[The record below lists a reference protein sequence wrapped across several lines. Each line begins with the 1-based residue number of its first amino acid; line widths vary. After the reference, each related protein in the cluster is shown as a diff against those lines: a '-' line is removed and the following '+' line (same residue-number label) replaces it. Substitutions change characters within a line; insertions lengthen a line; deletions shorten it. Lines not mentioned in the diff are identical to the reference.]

1 MEVRIKRNNI
11 INDIILYLFFT
22 LVVGLFL
29 FGKAFSYI
37 NFKFI
42 GLPVYITELF
52 LIFTIIFIF
61 VNSIFLRDGKL
72 FINYNQRVEF
82 LLFYIIFIISLVRGL
97 ISYRDIVFTLRQ
109 SAIIYYSI
117 FYFLVPIILDNFKK
131 IKIYFSF
138 LVICTSILVLV
149 ILFGVNIG
157 ELGGFYYYYYVSMS
171 LIFLIFYPL
180 LIKKPVLKFFS
191 YSLIL
196 VHLAII
202 LLSKVRAAWIG
213 ILMGILF
220 IIYMFF
226 RIPVMRKDLKKI
238 LLLGMLGFLVLA
250 IILPVFLIFYPS
262 SIEDIK
268 NEFMSI
274 YNFRD
279 MTTVSAANARWRLMA
294 WSDYVNKSL
303 EKPLFGH
310 GFGKVFMPETLVKE
324 IDWSPPKGEDWV
336 DPHNSYLSILF
347 RTGVIGLII
356 FFIIIFR
363 FFKLSI
369 KFIKECDNERIR
381 IYVASLLTIIIVIL
395 GISFFDVVLER
406 PFFGIFLWINMG
418 LVISLI
424 KIKKKQT
431 K

>member
-1 MEVRIKRNNI
+1 MNALFLKKNFIDNNI
-11 INDIILYLFFT
+11 FYLFLT
-22 LVVGLFL
+22 LVVGMFL
-29 FGKAFSYI
+29 FGKSFAHLNLKVF
-37 NFKFI
+37 N
-42 GLPVYITELF
+42 LPVYFTELF
-52 LIFTIIFIF
+52 LILTAILIII
-61 VNSIFLRDGKL
+61 NSLFFRDRKL
-72 FINYNQRVEF
+72 FISSNQRVEF
-82 LLFYIIFIISLVRGL
+82 LLFYIVFIISLVRGL
-97 ISYRDIVFTLRQ
+97 IVNRDIVFTLRQ
-109 SAIIYYSI
+109 SAIIYYSV
-117 FYFLVPIILDNFKK
+117 FYFLVPIILDNLKK
-131 IKIYFSF
+131 IRIYFS
-138 LVICTSILVLV
+138 LLIICTSIVVLV
-149 ILFGVNIG
+149 RLFGVKIQG
-157 ELGGFYYYYYVSMS
+157 LGSFYYYYVSLS

-202 LLSKVRAAWIG
+202 LLSKVRAAWMG

-279 MTTVSAANARWRLMA
+279 MTTASAANVRWRLMA

-303 EKPLFGH
+303 EKPLLGH
-310 GFGKVFMPETLVKE
+310 GFGKVFMPETLVEE

-369 KFIKECDNERIR
+369 NFIKECGNKKIR

-395 GISFFDVVLER
+395 GMSFFDVVLER

-424 KIKKKQT
+424 KIKKKQI

>member
-1 MEVRIKRNNI
+1 MNTWGLKKNLIENI
-11 INDIILYLFFT
+11 IFYLFLT
-22 LVVGLFL
+22 LVVGMFL
-29 FGKAFSYI
+29 FEKAFVYL
-37 NFKFI
+37 NLKVFN
-42 GLPVYITELF
+42 LPVYITELF

-61 VNSIFLRDGKL
+61 ANSIFLRNGKL
-72 FINYNQRVEF
+72 FISSNQRIEF
-82 LLFYIIFIISLVRGL
+82 LLFYIVFIISLVRGL
-97 ISYRDIVFTLRQ
+97 ISYRDIAFTLRQ
-109 SAIIYYSI
+109 SAIIYYSV
-117 FYFLVPIILDNFKK
+117 FYFLVPIILDNLKK
-131 IKIYFSF
+131 IRIYFS
-138 LVICTSILVLV
+138 VMIICTSLLALL
-149 ILFGVNIG
+149 ILFGVTIQGIG
-157 ELGGFYYYYYVSMS
+157 SFYCFYVSLS
-171 LIFLIFYPL
+171 LIFLLFYPL
-180 LIKKPVLKFFS
+180 LIKKQVLKVFS

-196 VHLAII
+196 IHLVII
-202 LLSKVRAAWIG
+202 LLSKVRAAWMG
-213 ILMGILF
+213 ILLGILF
-220 IIYMFF
+220 IVYMFF
-226 RIPVMRKDLKKI
+226 KMPVMRKDLKKI
-238 LLLGMLGFLVLA
+238 LVLGMLGFLILT

-279 MTTVSAANARWRLMA
+279 MTTVSANNVRWRLST
-294 WSDYVNKSL
+294 WSGFVKKSL
-303 EKPLFGH
+303 EKPILGY
-310 GFGKVFMPETLVKE
+310 GFGKVFIPKTLEGK
-324 IDWSPPKGEDWV
+324 WSPPEGENWV

-369 KFIKECDNERIR
+369 KFIKECDNEKIR